1 MVWSEA
7 KDYIMLKEVAAE
19 GVFDSKLNLGVGQRH
34 ANTRRHQDKT
44 QEMFNTEIEFQK
56 GLHNY
61 RGNFTSTLP
70 KANALLKAK
79 NVRFAQ

>member
-1 MVWSEA
+1 
-7 KDYIMLKEVAAE
+7 MLTEVAAE

-34 ANTRRHQDKT
+34 ANTRRH
-44 QEMFNTEIEFQK
+44 FNTEIEFQK

-61 RGNFTSTLP
+61 RGNYTSTLP